1 MKKIIGIGNALVDIM
16 AMIDDDGMLDSFS
29 LPKGSMQ
36 LVDRQQS
43 ESIKKEIE
51 SLITTET
58 SGGSAANTMHGLAM
72 LGADAGFIGSIGK
85 DRTGD
90 LFEDDMKRAG
100 VKTHL
105 LRRDYVTGTAVT
117 LISPDKERTFATHLG
132 AAVEM
137 KDIDI
142 SEDMFKGYDILYL
155 EGYQIID
162 RVLVE
167 KVCRLAK
174 ENKMEIAI
182 DLASYNV
189 VEDNRD
195 TFLMI
200 IEKYCDIVFANKE
213 EARSLTGLDSQ
224 EALEEISKISATAV
238 VKVGE
243 EGSWLKSKGEE
254 VIRISP
260 LPVDCC
266 DTTGAGDMY
275 AAGFLYGYANGWSP
289 QKSGALSSLLAGKV
303 IENVGARIEKQ
314 KWPEIIKGISQMIRD

>member
-1 MKKIIGIGNALVDIM
+1 
-16 AMIDDDGMLDSFS
+16 
-29 LPKGSMQ
+29 
-36 LVDRQQS
+36 
-43 ESIKKEIE
+43 
-51 SLITTET
+51 
-58 SGGSAANTMHGLAM
+58 
-72 LGADAGFIGSIGK
+72 
-85 DRTGD
+85 
-90 LFEDDMKRAG
+90 
-100 VKTHL
+100 
-105 LRRDYVTGTAVT
+105 
-117 LISPDKERTFATHLG
+117 
-132 AAVEM
+132 
-137 KDIDI
+137 
-142 SEDMFKGYDILYL
+142 
-155 EGYQIID
+155 
-162 RVLVE
+162 
-167 KVCRLAK
+167 
-174 ENKMEIAI
+174 MEIAI

-200 IEKYCDIVFANKE
+200 IEKYCDIVFANNE

-243 EGSWLKSKGEE
+243 EGSWLKSKGQEA
-254 VIRISP
+254 IRISP